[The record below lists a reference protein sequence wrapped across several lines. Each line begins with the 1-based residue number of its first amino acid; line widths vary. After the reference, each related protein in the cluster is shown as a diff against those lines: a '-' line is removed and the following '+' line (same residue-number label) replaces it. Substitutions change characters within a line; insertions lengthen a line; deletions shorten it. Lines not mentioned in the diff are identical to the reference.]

1 MTLFLNS
8 KGIAYTPEL
17 LDEFSLAIADSAVE
31 SAVDLLVSQ
40 NEDTQ
45 IGTRM
50 LAATLDYVAGQL
62 GSHGI
67 ESQRPGD

>member
-1 MTLFLNS
+1 
-8 KGIAYTPEL
+8 
-17 LDEFSLAIADSAVE
+17 
-31 SAVDLLVSQ
+31 LLVSQ